1 MILSNI
7 LFTSSKINKM
17 ELKNRIIM
25 SAMHLGYAQNKDVSK
40 RDVEFYKARAK
51 GGAAAI
57 VLVAGVNDVSGPL
70 DMHSVGDDKYVENL
84 RGLSDVMHEYSSK
97 LIVQLFHCGRNAYPA
112 MLGGKEPI
120 SPSEVP
126 SPIYK
131 TVPKAMTL
139 EEIKSTVEDFGK
151 AAERCKKA
159 GVDAVE
165 ISCSAGYLLT
175 QFLSPLVNKR
185 TDEYGG
191 SLENRMRFPREV
203 IKRVREYVGSDY
215 PMILRISGSDM
226 IPGGYG
232 IDFMKKFCARLDS
245 GLIDA
250 ISVTGGWH
258 EAPVPQITAHL
269 PEGGYAFL
277 AEAIKRVVNIPV
289 IACNR
294 INNGEV
300 AEQILQKGLADFV
313 SCGRSFL
320 ADAEFVNKIREGKS
334 INKCQACNKGCIER
348 VLRGKDVRCAYNC
361 RVGLEYIKDEKSD
374 KKKKIIVVGGGPTG
388 MEAARSAAIKG
399 YDVILFTKE
408 DKLGG
413 LLAVATK
420 PPHKQDISEYVEYMN
435 KEFEKL
441 NIDIRYNTKVD
452 IELINSLKPEH
463 VILAVGSTPIIPHIE
478 GLDVNNVCFAEDVL
492 RGNKDL
498 LVKLRKGKTVII
510 GGGSVGLETAHFL
523 AEQAFLTTESLDFL
537 NRFVPKG
544 IKKNLFTPLD
554 ITIIEM
560 EKKVGKTLG
569 SAKWILLNELKQ
581 LGVKIMTNTKVFA
594 IKQKMMSIADDDGEK
609 NIPADNIVLAI
620 GYKPIGEELINY
632 LDTNCYP
639 YTVVGD
645 AKKPKDVMED
655 LREAYEAVMH
665 I

>member
-1 MILSNI
+1 MSNI

>member
-1 MILSNI
+1 M
-7 LFTSSKINKM
+7 K
-17 ELKNRIIM
+17 LKNRMIM
-25 SAMHLGYAQNKDVSK
+25 SAMHLGYAENRDVSK

-57 VLVAGVNDVSGPL
+57 VLVAGVNGVSGPS
-70 DMHSVGDDKYVENL
+70 DMHSVDDDKYIKEL
-84 RGLSDVMHEYSSK
+84 RGLSDVMHEYTSK

-120 SPSEVP
+120 SSSEVP
-126 SPIYK
+126 SPIYR

-175 QFLSPLVNKR
+175 QFLSPLVNQR

-191 SLENRMRFPREV
+191 SRENRMRFPREV
-203 IKRVREYVGSDY
+203 IKKVREYVGSDY
-215 PMILRISGSDM
+215 PVILRISGSDM

-232 IDFMKKFCARLDS
+232 IDFMQEFCASLDS
-245 GLIDA
+245 GLVDA

-258 EAPVPQITAHL
+258 EAPIPQITSHL

-313 SCGRSFL
+313 SSGRAFL
-320 ADAEFVNKIREGKS
+320 ADAEFANKIRDGKS

-348 VLRGKDVRCAYNC
+348 VLRGKDVKCAYNC
-361 RVGLEYIKDEKSD
+361 RAGLEYIADEKSD
-374 KKKKIIVVGGGPTG
+374 NKKKIVVVGGGPTG
-388 MEAARSAAIKG
+388 MEATRSLAIKG
-399 YDVILFTKE
+399 HDVILITKE

-420 PPHKQDISEYVEYMN
+420 PPHKQDIWKYVEYMN
-435 KEFEKL
+435 KELEKL
-441 NIDIRYNTKVD
+441 NVDIRYNTNVD
-452 IELINSLKPEH
+452 NELINSLKPDH
-463 VILAVGSTPIIPHIE
+463 VILAVGSTPIIPRIE
-478 GLDVNNVCFAEDVL
+478 GLDINNLCFAEDVL
-492 RGNKDL
+492 KGNKDL

-523 AEQAFLTTESLDFL
+523 AEQAFSTTESLDFL
-537 NRFVPKG
+537 NKFVPKG
-544 IKKNLFTPLD
+544 MKKNLFTPLD

-581 LGVKIMTNTKVFA
+581 LGVKIMENTKVLA

-609 NIPADNIVLAI
+609 SIPADNIVLAI

-632 LDTNCYP
+632 LDTNSYP